1 MSLPTATQP
10 PASTAPGRERSRRS
24 FLGGTV
30 FYLTVAIFT
39 VFAALPFYVMLIT
52 SFKRNSDLFDPNATP
67 FWFSEPPTFAH
78 IQLLFTDTL
87 FVRWLLNSFMVGGLV
102 VLITLL
108 LAIPA
113 AYSLGR
119 LAGSWGE
126 VLAIGIFLTYLVPPT
141 LLFLPFAKVIAFL
154 GLQNSIWALVVA
166 YPTFTVPFCTWLMM
180 GFFKGIPRDIEE
192 QAMVDGY
199 SRFGAFRRAVLPLA
213 VPGILTIVVFAFTL
227 STSEFVYAL
236 TFVQDSAQKTVSI
249 GVPTELVRGDV
260 FRWGP
265 LLAGALIASIP
276 VAVLYTF
283 FIDQF
288 VAGLTA
294 VAGE

>member
-1 MSLPTATQP
+1 MSLPAATQP

-180 GFFKGIPRDIEE
+180 GFFKGIPTDIEE

>member
-1 MSLPTATQP
+1 MAATSL
-10 PASTAPGRERSRRS
+10 GRPR
-24 FLGGTV
+24 GGGV
-30 FYLTVAIFT
+30 GKAAGRGLFYLVILIFT
-39 VFAALPFYVMLIT
+39 LFAALPFYVMLIT
-52 SFKRNSDLFDPNATP
+52 AFKRNSDFFDPNANP
-67 FWFSEPPTFAH
+67 FWFSQPPTLSH
-78 IQLLFTDTL
+78 LQLLFQDTL
-87 FVRWLLNSFMVGGLV
+87 FVRWLLNSFLVGGLV
-102 VLITLL
+102 VAITLV
-108 LAIPA
+108 LAVPA
-113 AYSLGR
+113 AYSLAR

-126 VLAIGIFLTYLVPPT
+126 ALAIGIFLTYLIPPT

-154 GLQNSIWALVVA
+154 GLQNSLWALVVA
-166 YPTFTVPFCTWLMM
+166 YPTFTVPFCTWLLM
-180 GFFKGIPRDIEE
+180 GFFKGIPADIEE

-199 SRFGAFRRAVLPLA
+199 SRFGAFVRAVLPLA
-213 VPGILTIVVFAFTL
+213 VPGILTVVVFAFTL
-227 STSEFVYAL
+227 SMSEFVYAL

-283 FIDQF
+283 FIDHF

>member
-1 MSLPTATQP
+1 VTVDS
-10 PASTAPGRERSRRS
+10 STTSVQRRPRRAPGSRS
-24 FLGGTV
+24 FGGGAAL
-30 FYLTVAIFT
+30 YLAVAFFT
-39 VFAALPFYVMLIT
+39 IFAAMPFYVMLIT
-52 SFKRNSDLFDPNATP
+52 AFKRNNELFDPNTNP
-67 FWFSEPPTFAH
+67 FWFSQSPTFEH
-78 IQLLFTDTL
+78 LRLLFSDTL
-87 FVRWLLNSFMVGGLV
+87 FVRWLLNSFMVGSFV
-102 VLITLL
+102 VIITLL
-108 LAIPA
+108 LAVPA
-113 AYSLGR
+113 AYSLAR

-126 VLAIGIFLTYLVPPT
+126 ALGIGIFLTYLIPPT

-166 YPTFTVPFCTWLMM
+166 YPTFTVPFCTWLLM

-199 SRFGAFRRAVLPLA
+199 SRFNAFRRAVLPLA
-213 VPGILTIVVFAFTL
+213 VPGILTVVVFAFTL

-236 TFVQDSAQKTVSI
+236 TFVQESAQKTVSI

-276 VAVLYTF
+276 VAILFTM

>member
-1 MSLPTATQP
+1 MVSTA
-10 PASTAPGRERSRRS
+10 PADAGTTAPGRQRARRGVV
-24 FLGGTV
+24 GGTA
-30 FYLTVAIFT
+30 FYLTVALFT

-52 SFKRNSDLFDPNATP
+52 SFKRNSDLFNPEGNP
-67 FWFSEPPTFAH
+67 FWFSQSPTFDH
-78 IQLLFTDTL
+78 IRLLFTDTL

-102 VLITLL
+102 VLITLV
-108 LAIPA
+108 LAVPA

-126 VLAIGIFLTYLVPPT
+126 VLGIGIFLTYLVPPT
-141 LLFLPFAKVIAFL
+141 LLFLPFAKVISAL
-154 GLQNSIWALVVA
+154 DLQNSIWALVVA

-180 GFFKGIPRDIEE
+180 GFFKGIPTDIEE

-199 SRFGAFRRAVLPLA
+199 SRFGAFIRAVLPLA

-260 FRWGP
+260 FKWGP

-276 VAVLYTF
+276 VAILYTF
-283 FIDQF
+283 FIDHF

>member
-1 MSLPTATQP
+1 MAATSLG
-10 PASTAPGRERSRRS
+10 APGR
-24 FLGGTV
+24 GGAGRLAGRGV
-30 FYLTVAIFT
+30 FYLVIALFT

-52 SFKRNSDLFDPNATP
+52 AFKRNSDFFDPNANP
-67 FWFSEPPTFAH
+67 FWFRQSPTLEH
-78 IQLLFTDTL
+78 IRLLFQDTL
-87 FVRWLLNSFMVGGLV
+87 FVRWLLNSFLVGGLV
-102 VLITLL
+102 VAITLV
-108 LAIPA
+108 LAVPA
-113 AYSLGR
+113 AYSLAR

-126 VLAIGIFLTYLVPPT
+126 ALAIGIFLTYLIPPT

-154 GLQNSIWALVVA
+154 GLQNSMWSLVVA
-166 YPTFTVPFCTWLMM
+166 YPTFTVPFCTWLLM
-180 GFFKGIPRDIEE
+180 GFFKGIPADIEE

-199 SRFGAFRRAVLPLA
+199 SRFGAFVRAVLPLA
-213 VPGILTIVVFAFTL
+213 VPGILTVVVFAFTL
-227 STSEFVYAL
+227 SMSEFVYAL

-283 FIDQF
+283 FIDHF

>member
-1 MSLPTATQP
+1 MAATSLG
-10 PASTAPGRERSRRS
+10 APGR
-24 FLGGTV
+24 GGAGRLAGRGV
-30 FYLTVAIFT
+30 FYLVIALFT

-52 SFKRNSDLFDPNATP
+52 AFKRNSDFFDPNANP
-67 FWFSEPPTFAH
+67 FWFSQSPTLEH
-78 IQLLFTDTL
+78 IRLLFQDTL
-87 FVRWLLNSFMVGGLV
+87 FVRWLLNSFLVGGLV
-102 VLITLL
+102 VAITLV
-108 LAIPA
+108 LAVPA
-113 AYSLGR
+113 AYSLAR

-126 VLAIGIFLTYLVPPT
+126 ALAIGIFLTYLIPPT

-154 GLQNSIWALVVA
+154 GLQNSMWSLVVP
-166 YPTFTVPFCTWLMM
+166 YPTFTVPFCTWLLM
-180 GFFKGIPRDIEE
+180 GFFKGIPADIEE

-199 SRFGAFRRAVLPLA
+199 SRFGAFVRAVLPLA
-213 VPGILTIVVFAFTL
+213 VPGILTVVVFAFTL
-227 STSEFVYAL
+227 SMSEFVYAL

-283 FIDQF
+283 FIDHF

>member
-1 MSLPTATQP
+1 MA
-10 PASTAPGRERSRRS
+10 ASAVKPRRS
-24 FLGGTV
+24 GMSRSGAKGRHFLGRSA
-30 FYLTVAIFT
+30 FYLVITLFT

-52 SFKRNSDLFDPNATP
+52 TFKRNADFFDPNANP
-67 FWFSEPPTFAH
+67 FWFNQSPTLEH
-78 IQLLFTDTL
+78 IRLLFQDTL

-102 VLITLL
+102 VVITLL

-113 AYSLGR
+113 AYSLAR

-126 VLAIGIFLTYLVPPT
+126 ALAIGIFLTYLIPPT

-154 GLQNSIWALVVA
+154 GLQNSLWALVVA
-166 YPTFTVPFCTWLMM
+166 YPTFTVPFCTWLLM
-180 GFFKGIPRDIEE
+180 GFFKGIPTDIEE

-199 SRFGAFRRAVLPLA
+199 TRFGAFVRAVLPLA
-213 VPGILTIVVFAFTL
+213 VPGILTVVVFAFTL
-227 STSEFVYAL
+227 SMSEFVYAL

-265 LLAGALIASIP
+265 LLAGALIASVP

-283 FIDQF
+283 FIDHF

>member
-1 MSLPTATQP
+1 MISTAASTP
-10 PASTAPGRERSRRS
+10 PPTAPGRERTRRG
-24 FLGGTV
+24 FLGSTV
-30 FYLTVAIFT
+30 FYLTIALFT

-52 SFKRNSDLFDPNATP
+52 AFKRNGELFNPDTNP
-67 FWFSEPPTFAH
+67 FWFSQSPTFDH
-78 IQLLFTDTL
+78 IKLLFSDTL

-102 VLITLL
+102 VVITLL
-108 LAIPA
+108 LAVPA

-119 LAGSWGE
+119 LAGTWGE

-141 LLFLPFAKVIAFL
+141 LLFLPFAKVIATL

-199 SRFGAFRRAVLPLA
+199 SRFGAFMRAVLPLA

-236 TFVQDSAQKTVSI
+236 TFVHDSAQKTVSI

-283 FIDQF
+283 FIDHF

>member
-1 MSLPTATQP
+1 MRRL
-10 PASTAPGRERSRRS
+10 GRLGSRSA
-24 FLGGTV
+24 
-30 FYLTVAIFT
+30 FYLAVGLFT
-39 VFAALPFYVMLIT
+39 LFSAAPFYVMLIT
-52 SFKRNSDLFDPNATP
+52 SFKRNNELFDPATNP
-67 FWFSEPPTFAH
+67 FWFTQPPTLEH
-78 IQLLFTDTL
+78 MQLLFGDTL
-87 FVRWLLNSFMVGGLV
+87 FVRWLLNSFFVGALV
-102 VLITLL
+102 VLITLAL
-108 LAIPA
+108 TVPA
-113 AYSLGR
+113 AYSLAR
-119 LAGSWGE
+119 LAGGWGE
-126 VLAIGIFLTYLVPPT
+126 MVGIGIFLTYLVPPT
-141 LLFLPFAKVIAFL
+141 LLFLPFAKVMAAL
-154 GLQNSIWALVVA
+154 DLQNSIWALVVA
-166 YPTFTVPFCTWLMM
+166 YPTFTVPFCTWLLM

-199 SRFGAFRRAVLPLA
+199 SRLGAFRRAVLPLA
-213 VPGILTIVVFAFTL
+213 VPGILTVVVFAFTL

-249 GVPTELVRGDV
+249 GIPTELVRGDV

-283 FIDQF
+283 FIDHF

>member
-1 MSLPTATQP
+1 MSVTRLL
-10 PASTAPGRERSRRS
+10 SR
-24 FLGGTV
+24 GG
-30 FYLTVAIFT
+30 FYMLVALFT
-39 VFAALPFYVMLIT
+39 LFSALPFYVMLVT
-52 SFKRNSDLFDPNATP
+52 AFKRNNELFNPETNP
-67 FWFSEPPTFAH
+67 FWFSQPPTLAH
-78 IQLLFTDTL
+78 VQLLFADTL
-87 FVRWLLNSFMVGGLV
+87 FLRWLLNSFLVGALV
-102 VLITLL
+102 VGITLL
-108 LAIPA
+108 LAVPA
-113 AYSLGR
+113 AYSLAR
-119 LAGSWGE
+119 LAGRWGDA
-126 VLAIGIFLTYLVPPT
+126 LGIGIFFTYLIPPT
-141 LLFLPFAKVIAFL
+141 LLFLPFAKVLATL
-154 GLQNSIWALVVA
+154 GLQNSIWSLVLV

-192 QAMVDGY
+192 QALVDGY
-199 SRFGAFRRAVLPLA
+199 GRFAAFRKAVLPLA
-213 VPGILTIVVFAFTL
+213 VPGILTVVVFAFTL

-276 VAVLYTF
+276 VAILYTF
-283 FIDQF
+283 FIDHF

>member
-1 MSLPTATQP
+1 MAAPAVPAAATSRTSVTGRRVVGRTA
-10 PASTAPGRERSRRS
+10 
-24 FLGGTV
+24 
-30 FYLTVAIFT
+30 FYLVIALFT

-52 SFKRNSDLFDPNATP
+52 AFKRNAELFDPSTNP
-67 FWFSEPPTFAH
+67 FWFSQAPTLAH
-78 IQLLFTDTL
+78 IQLLFQDTM
-87 FVRWLLNSFMVGGLV
+87 FVRWLLNSFLVGGLV
-102 VLITLL
+102 VAITLV
-108 LAIPA
+108 LAVPA
-113 AYSLGR
+113 AYSLAR

-126 VLAIGIFLTYLVPPT
+126 ALAIGIFLTYLIPPT

-154 GLQNSIWALVVA
+154 GLQNSMWALVVA
-166 YPTFTVPFCTWLMM
+166 YPTFTVPFCTWLLM
-180 GFFKGIPRDIEE
+180 GFFKGIPADIEE

-199 SRFGAFRRAVLPLA
+199 TRMGAFMRAVLPLA
-213 VPGILTIVVFAFTL
+213 VPGILTVVVFAFTL
-227 STSEFVYAL
+227 SMSEFVYAL

-283 FIDQF
+283 FIDHF

>member
-1 MSLPTATQP
+1 MA
-10 PASTAPGRERSRRS
+10 ASAVKQRRS
-24 FLGGTV
+24 GTSRPGAKGRRLV
-30 FYLTVAIFT
+30 GRSAFYLVITLFT

-52 SFKRNSDLFDPNATP
+52 AFKRNADFFDPNANP
-67 FWFSEPPTFAH
+67 FWFNQSPTMEH
-78 IQLLFTDTL
+78 IRLLFQDTL

-102 VLITLL
+102 VVITLL

-113 AYSLGR
+113 AYSLAR

-126 VLAIGIFLTYLVPPT
+126 ALAIGIFLTYLIPPT

-154 GLQNSIWALVVA
+154 GLQNSLWALVVA
-166 YPTFTVPFCTWLMM
+166 YPTFTVPFCTWLLM
-180 GFFKGIPRDIEE
+180 GFFKGIPTDIEE

-199 SRFGAFRRAVLPLA
+199 TRFGAFVRAVLPLA
-213 VPGILTIVVFAFTL
+213 VPGILTVVVFAFTL
-227 STSEFVYAL
+227 SMSEFVYAL

-265 LLAGALIASIP
+265 LLAGALIASVP

-283 FIDQF
+283 FIDHF

>member
-1 MSLPTATQP
+1 MTLAN
-10 PASTAPGRERSRRS
+10 AGARGA
-24 FLGGTV
+24 
-30 FYLTVAIFT
+30 FYLAVTLFT
-39 VFAALPFYVMLIT
+39 LFSAAPFYVMLIT
-52 SFKRNSDLFDPNATP
+52 AFKRNNELFDPDTNP
-67 FWFSEPPTFAH
+67 FWFEQSPTLEH
-78 IQLLFTDTL
+78 MQLLFGDTL
-87 FVRWLLNSFMVGGLV
+87 FVRWLLNSFFVGALV
-102 VLITLL
+102 VLITLAL
-108 LAIPA
+108 TIPA
-113 AYSLGR
+113 AYSLAR
-119 LAGSWGE
+119 LAGGWGE
-126 VLAIGIFLTYLVPPT
+126 AVGIGIFLTYLVPPT
-141 LLFLPFAKVIAFL
+141 LLFLPFAKVMATL
-154 GLQNSIWALVVA
+154 DLQNSIWALVVA
-166 YPTFTVPFCTWLMM
+166 YPTFTVPFCTWLLM

-199 SRFGAFRRAVLPLA
+199 SRLGAFRHAVLPLA
-213 VPGILTIVVFAFTL
+213 VPGILTVVVFAFTL

-249 GVPTELVRGDV
+249 GIPTELVRGDV

-283 FIDQF
+283 FIDHF

>member
-1 MSLPTATQP
+1 MATTTAALPRRTGRGRGVGRVASRTA
-10 PASTAPGRERSRRS
+10 
-24 FLGGTV
+24 
-30 FYLTVAIFT
+30 FYLAVAIFT
-39 VFAALPFYVMLIT
+39 LFAALPFYVMLIT
-52 SFKRNSDLFDPNATP
+52 AFKRNPDLFDPAANP
-67 FWFSEPPTFAH
+67 FWFSQPPTLDH
-78 IQLLFTDTL
+78 IRLLFTDTL

-102 VLITLL
+102 VVITLL
-108 LAIPA
+108 LAVPA
-113 AYSLGR
+113 AYSLAR

-126 VLAIGIFLTYLVPPT
+126 VLGIGIFLTYLVPPT
-141 LLFLPFAKVIAFL
+141 LLFLPFAKVIAAL
-154 GLQNSIWALVVA
+154 GLQNSIWALVIA

-180 GFFKGIPRDIEE
+180 GFFKGIPKDIEE

-199 SRFGAFRRAVLPLA
+199 TRLQAFVRAVLPLA

-283 FIDQF
+283 FIDHF

>member
-1 MSLPTATQP
+1 MA
-10 PASTAPGRERSRRS
+10 ASAVKPRRS
-24 FLGGTV
+24 GMSRSGAKDRHFLGRSA
-30 FYLTVAIFT
+30 FYLVITLFT

-52 SFKRNSDLFDPNATP
+52 TFKRNADFFDPNANP
-67 FWFSEPPTFAH
+67 FWFNQSPTLEH
-78 IQLLFTDTL
+78 IRLLFQDTL

-102 VLITLL
+102 VVITLL

-113 AYSLGR
+113 AYSLAR

-126 VLAIGIFLTYLVPPT
+126 ALAIGIFLTYLIPPT
-141 LLFLPFAKVIAFL
+141 LLFLPFAKVIASL
-154 GLQNSIWALVVA
+154 GLQNSLWALVVA
-166 YPTFTVPFCTWLMM
+166 YPTFTVPFCTWLLM
-180 GFFKGIPRDIEE
+180 GFFKGIPTDIEE

-199 SRFGAFRRAVLPLA
+199 TRFGAFVRAVLPLA
-213 VPGILTIVVFAFTL
+213 VPGILTVVVFAFTL
-227 STSEFVYAL
+227 SMSEFVYAL

-265 LLAGALIASIP
+265 LLAGALIASVP

-283 FIDQF
+283 FIDHF

>member
-1 MSLPTATQP
+1 MVHHQAQGDAGAT
-10 PASTAPGRERSRRS
+10 RRS
-24 FLGGTV
+24 VRKLAGRGG
-30 FYLTVAIFT
+30 FYAVIALFT

-52 SFKRNSDLFDPNATP
+52 AFKRNADFFDPNANP
-67 FWFSEPPTFAH
+67 FWFNQSPTMEH
-78 IQLLFTDTL
+78 IRLLFQDTL

-102 VLITLL
+102 VVITLL

-113 AYSLGR
+113 AYSLAR

-126 VLAIGIFLTYLVPPT
+126 ALAIGIFLTYLIPPT

-154 GLQNSIWALVVA
+154 GLQNSLWALVVA
-166 YPTFTVPFCTWLMM
+166 YPTFTVPFCTWLLM
-180 GFFKGIPRDIEE
+180 GFFKGIPTDIEE

-199 SRFGAFRRAVLPLA
+199 TRFGAFVRAVLPLA
-213 VPGILTIVVFAFTL
+213 VPGILTVVVFAFTL
-227 STSEFVYAL
+227 SMSEFVYAL

-265 LLAGALIASIP
+265 LLAGALIASVP

-283 FIDQF
+283 FIDHF

>member
-1 MSLPTATQP
+1 MATSAARP
-10 PASTAPGRERSRRS
+10 RRS
-24 FLGGTV
+24 GTSRPGAKGRRFVGRSV
-30 FYLTVAIFT
+30 FYLVISLFT

-52 SFKRNSDLFDPNATP
+52 AFKRNADFFDPNANP
-67 FWFSEPPTFAH
+67 FWFSQAPTLAH
-78 IQLLFTDTL
+78 IQLLFQDTL

-102 VLITLL
+102 VVITLL

-113 AYSLGR
+113 AYSLAR

-126 VLAIGIFLTYLVPPT
+126 ALAIGIFLTYLIPPT

-154 GLQNSIWALVVA
+154 GLQNSLWALVVA
-166 YPTFTVPFCTWLMM
+166 YPTFTVPFCTWLLM
-180 GFFKGIPRDIEE
+180 GFFKGIPTDIEE

-199 SRFGAFRRAVLPLA
+199 TRFGAFVRAVLPLA
-213 VPGILTIVVFAFTL
+213 VPGILTVVVFAFTL
-227 STSEFVYAL
+227 SMSEFVYAL

-265 LLAGALIASIP
+265 LLAGALIASVP

-283 FIDQF
+283 FIDHF